1 MCKNK
6 GKHYTDVVDIITL
19 VPLSPRTSDV
29 AVAVHQLVTLA
40 DAMTPVKVL
49 HQLVTLAFISVFPY
63 QM

>member
-6 GKHYTDVVDIITL
+6 GKHCTNVADIITL

-29 AVAVHQLVTLA
+29 AAA
-40 DAMTPVKVL
+40 DAMTTVKVL

-63 QM
+63 KI